1 MNMDPESPQS
11 PKFPKSPEE
20 QSQKPDDSMNSVL
33 TGLAPEV
40 REKVIQVAREHG
52 LADHDP
58 IWAVILAIR
67 AGDTLYSQSVQDMKT
82 ILSEFQQAVTDISA
96 HQMSAGRD
104 LRKMLDETAEVLREG
119 QGIATE
125 ASSKLISSEEY
136 CEKTSRFALCISGG
150 AILLSLWVAVM
161 VAVGVSTLG
170 AIQTERQNLVAAVQQ
185 VVSLQKLAGMRV
197 QLVNEKARLEADWK
211 QLQNAVAEQ
220 GMTTELEARKA
231 ELERINAEINRRQQ
245 EQSTREEKAYENKE

>member
-1 MNMDPESPQS
+1 MNTDPESPKS
-11 PKFPKSPEE
+11 PMFPKSPEE
-20 QSQKPDDSMNSVL
+20 QPQKPDDSMESVL
-33 TGLAPEV
+33 DGLAPEV
-40 REKVIQVAREHG
+40 REKVIQVARQHG
-52 LADHDP
+52 LADQDP

-67 AGDTLYSQSVQDMKT
+67 EGDKLYSQSVEEMKT
-82 ILSEFQQAVTDISA
+82 ILLGFQQAVTDISA

-125 ASSKLISSEEY
+125 ANSKLIASETY
-136 CEKTSRFALCISGG
+136 CEKTSRWALYFAGG

-220 GMTTELEARKA
+220 GMTPELEARKA
-231 ELERINAEINRRQQ
+231 ELERINADIKRRQQ
-245 EQSTREEKAYENKE
+245 EQATKEEKAYEN

>member
-1 MNMDPESPQS
+1 MNMNPESPQS
-11 PKFPKSPEE
+11 PMFPKSPEE
-20 QSQKPDDSMNSVL
+20 LPTKPDDSMNSVL
-33 TGLAPEV
+33 DGHAPEV
-40 REKVIQVAREHG
+40 GETVIQVARQHG

-67 AGDTLYSQSVQDMKT
+67 AGDKLYSQAVQEMKT
-82 ILSEFQQAVTDISA
+82 IVSEFQQAVTDISA

-231 ELERINAEINRRQQ
+231 ELERINADIKRRQQ
-245 EQSTREEKAYENKE
+245 EQSTKEGEAYENKE